1 MTETPR
7 RLTFGAN
14 ADAYERAR
22 PDWPA
27 DAAAWLVPGA
37 PRLVVELG
45 AGTGKLT
52 RALAAAGRHVVA
64 VEPDERMLAV
74 VSGLGLAGVDAVHGS
89 AEALPLADGTA
100 DAVVAGSS
108 IHWFDLERALA
119 EAHRVLRPGGTLAF
133 GWNHRDASDPAMAR
147 IDAAIRTGGGSRSSW
162 RGRRWPELVTAA
174 GLFALGRAADLPP
187 RARAAAR
194 GARRPSPLLRDDR
207 LAARRRAGRARR
219 ARGRDRRGGAE
230 PAPWRASHAAVR
242 RRRVSGATRAER
254 GGGGAAAATAPP
266 GRRPGKRGARRGPYP
281 RPSWPAPAR
290 PGHQWFCGD
299 ATTRKRGGLRAGRGA
314 FPSP

>member
-1 MTETPR
+1 MSETPR

-14 ADAYERAR
+14 AGRLRAR
-22 PDWPA
+22 PA
-27 DAAAWLVPGA
+27 RLAGRGGVAGSSRA
-37 PRLVVELG
+37 RRSLVVELG

-74 VSGLGLAGVDAVHGS
+74 VHGLGLAGVDAVQGS

-133 GWNHRDASDPAMAR
+133 GWNHRDSSDPAMAR
-147 IDAAIRTGGGSRSSW
+147 IDAAIRTGGGARSSW

-174 GLFALGRAADLPP
+174 GLFGSVEQQTFRHVLELPREALDDHLRSYATIASRPDSERAVLVERVAAIVEEEPGLRRGGRLTLPF
-187 RARAAAR
+187 AVD
-194 GARRPSPLLRDDR
+194 GF
-207 LAARRRAGRARR
+207 RARR
-219 ARGRDRRGGAE
+219 
-230 PAPWRASHAAVR
+230 S
-242 RRRVSGATRAER
+242 
-254 GGGGAAAATAPP
+254 
-266 GRRPGKRGARRGPYP
+266 
-281 RPSWPAPAR
+281 
-290 PGHQWFCGD
+290 
-299 ATTRKRGGLRAGRGA
+299 
-314 FPSP
+314 

>member
-7 RLTFGAN
+7 WLTFGAN

-27 DAAAWLVPGA
+27 DAVAWLVPGA
-37 PRLVVELG
+37 PRVVVELG

-52 RALAAAGRHVVA
+52 RALAVAGRHVVA

-74 VSGLGLAGVDAVHGS
+74 VSGLGLAGVDAVQGS
-89 AEALPLADGTA
+89 AESLPVADGTA

-119 EAHRVLRPGGTLAF
+119 EAHRVLRPAGTFAF

-162 RGRRWPELVTAA
+162 RGRGWPELVTAA
-174 GLFALGRAADLPP
+174 GLFGSVEQRTFHHVLELPHEALDDHLRSYATIASRP
-187 RARAAAR
+187 AAAR
-194 GARRPSPLLRDDR
+194 SVLVDRVAAIIEEEPSLHRGGR
-207 LAARRRAGRARR
+207 LTLPFVVEGFRARR
-219 ARGRDRRGGAE
+219 
-230 PAPWRASHAAVR
+230 S
-242 RRRVSGATRAER
+242 
-254 GGGGAAAATAPP
+254 
-266 GRRPGKRGARRGPYP
+266 
-281 RPSWPAPAR
+281 
-290 PGHQWFCGD
+290 
-299 ATTRKRGGLRAGRGA
+299 
-314 FPSP
+314 